1 VPNQENNIEELER
14 RFPTLAGAAFA
25 AARAR
30 VLAAGLSVLESD
42 QGRLYEVFP
51 DGRRVLVKII
61 EAPMPNIPGRRII
74 IW

>member
-1 VPNQENNIEELER
+1 MPNQENNIEELER

-25 AARAR
+25 ATRAR

-51 DGRRVLVKII
+51 DGRRVLVKNI
-61 EAPMPNIPGRRII
+61 EPPIPNIRGRRFTIR
-74 IW
+74 